1 MVETE
6 VRGSGHARMRLRRGL
21 QAQRGAGRINRMF
34 LDFRPVTLLI
44 GRAICRATVA
54 AKNNA
59 TTLAPRFWLALLC
72 TQTLPQFLILSGI
85 LDRL

>member
-6 VRGSGHARMRLRRGL
+6 VRGSGHARVRLRRGL

-44 GRAICRATVA
+44 GRAICRASSDVLRGWIYA
-54 AKNNA
+54 GPED
-59 TTLAPRFWLALLC
+59 L
-72 TQTLPQFLILSGI
+72 
-85 LDRL
+85 